1 MKIKGSELRFF
12 MDDGWPGDDWYLESD
27 FDEPDPDE
35 EYDTSD
41 TVIRYQGRNEDPTHG
56 EGHDLGK
63 LIRKWRKARTSA
75 FLTVIVPKE
84 SEDAMRAAIAT
95 VLGAKIQGGAKP

>member
-35 EYDTSD
+35 EYDTAD
-41 TVIRYQGRNEDPTHG
+41 MEFCYQGRDLNGSLDY
-56 EGHDLGK
+56 DLGK
-63 LIRKWRKARTSA
+63 LIRKWRKTRTSA
-75 FLTVIVPKE
+75 FLTVIVPKA
-84 SEDAMRAAIAT
+84 SEDALRSAIAS
-95 VLGAKIQGGAKP
+95 VPGAKIQGGTKP